1 VQCKSACI
9 AVILDLVPFNSN
21 RYFEHLMFQMEM
33 KQPLVP
39 LVSNPEVRQVIKQT
53 LRKLDKDG
61 IVYCKPITDFN
72 HREYEVSTSLLC
84 ERSI

>member
-1 VQCKSACI
+1 MQCKSSCI

-21 RYFEHLMFQMEM
+21 RYFENLMFQMEM
-33 KQPLVP
+33 KQP